1 MKTLTFTTLFLLAI
15 LCHAQSQPAGFN
27 YQSIVRDAQGQALVD
42 QDISMRLTVR
52 TGSADGPSVYQETHS
67 LQSNAFGLVNLV
79 VGDGMGGNDI
89 GQVDWAANS
98 HYLQVEVDP
107 QGGNNYTDMGTSQ
120 LLSVPYA
127 RHAETATNVDDA
139 DADPTNELQNLSLNG
154 NTLSISDGNSV
165 SLPPVPDIDEDAV
178 AKAWVNFPIFGNP
191 NLNFDAHNVSNTG
204 TPNTGVRTVTLSP
217 GVLSPGGNVA
227 AVCQLRN
234 DLAPGFC
241 VVTGNASALTVRTY
255 NTSGTLTDKEFS
267 LVVFGK

>member
-127 RHAETATNVDDA
+127 RHAETASNVDDA
-139 DADPTNELQNLSLNG
+139 DADPTNELQNLSLSG
-154 NTLSISDGNSV
+154 TTLSISQGNSIE
-165 SLPPVPDIDEDAV
+165 LPGGEEVPSDAL
-178 AKAWVNFPIFGNP
+178 AKAWVNFPIVGTP
-191 NLNFDAHNVSNTG
+191 NLTFDAYNVQSATVV
-204 TPNTGVRTVTLSP
+204 NTGVRAVQLVGGLSSP
-217 GVLSPGGNVA
+217 GNTPTA
-227 AVCQLRN
+227 ICQIRN

-241 VVTGNASALTVRTY
+241 TVVGTSGSLTVRTY
-255 NTSGTLTDKEFS
+255 NSSGVAADREFS
-267 LVVFGK
+267 LVVFAK